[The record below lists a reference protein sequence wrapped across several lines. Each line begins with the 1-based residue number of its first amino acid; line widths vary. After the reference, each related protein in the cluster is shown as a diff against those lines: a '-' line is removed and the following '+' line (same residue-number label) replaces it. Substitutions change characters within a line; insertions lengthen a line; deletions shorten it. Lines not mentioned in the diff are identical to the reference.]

1 MNIGGIGIW
10 QIALWCLGTLGIAGT
25 IAAIVLYPAIVSLVF
40 RVIVKLFGFV
50 LGYRIGCA
58 IVAGL
63 SVGFAVDY
71 WRHSTDDAEFAQR
84 TALFEHAQKER
95 DARIATETR
104 DEVWKQ
110 IADAT
115 AENAVIDTKEES
127 FTNAAPPTPAPPSD
141 PYRIDPVSRKQL
153 CDIAGQAGCR
163 PVSTQGVQA
172 HRRPGAH
179 PADRRLPQGIGAR
192 AGRPAQSK

>member
-1 MNIGGIGIW
+1 MIEVWKILTWLIPIIGIPGI
-10 QIALWCLGTLGIAGT
+10 IAL
-25 IAAIVLYPAIVSLVF
+25 VLVYPAIMGGVGRAIMQF
-40 RVIVKLFGFV
+40 FGWV
-50 LGYRIGCA
+50 LSSRLGCA
-58 IVAGL
+58 LLAAVAM
-63 SVGFAVDY
+63 GFAVDY
-71 WRHSTDDAEFAQR
+71 WRHSKDDAEFAQR

-115 AENAVIDTKEES
+115 AENAIIDTKEES

-141 PYRIDPVSRKQL
+141 PFRIDPVSRKQL
-153 CDIAGQAGCR
+153 CDIAGQAGCG
-163 PVSTQGVQA
+163 PVSPQRVQA
-172 HRRPGAH
+172 PRRPGAH
-179 PADRRLPQGIGAR
+179 PANRRLPQGVGAR